1 MTRQEH
7 LAQADRLIADC
18 TNHITLQREIIM
30 TEYEQG
36 IPTDDQLGRMFLEL
50 LDAQPVTAPIDCEVQ
65 VSVDAWPLLRPRFVL
80 CALPVIEGP

>member
-18 TNHITLQREIIM
+18 TNHIALQREIIM

-36 IPTDDQLGRMFLEL
+36 IPTDVAASMLRALEQSLRALERHREYIVERL
-50 LDAQPVTAPIDCEVQ
+50 LWRVK
-65 VSVDAWPLLRPRFVL
+65 
-80 CALPVIEGP
+80 